1 MASVAFSHV
10 TKAFGE
16 VIAVDDLSL
25 EIALNMDNI
34 HLFDA
39 KTEEGLL

>member
-10 TKAFGE
+10 TKLFGE
-16 VIAVDDLSL
+16 VMAIDDLSL

-34 HLFDA
+34 HLFGA

>member
-10 TKAFGE
+10 TKSFGE
-16 VIAVDDLSL
+16 VMAIDDLSL
-25 EIALNMDNI
+25 EIAFNMDNI